1 MDQTRILISWFLLY
15 YPGSSITLNQ
25 NVKREKLISNRN
37 YQKKKNHLYQQHI
50 CEHQCWWF
58 NSLKNLHKIR
68 QLTRGEFESRNESNN
83 FLLVLVTLDL
93 IDALVELVHVWFN

>member
-25 NVKREKLISNRN
+25 NVKREKLITNRN
-37 YQKKKNHLYQQHI
+37 YQKIKKKKKKEKKRKIHLYQEHI

-58 NSLKNLHKIR
+58 NSLNNLHKIR
-68 QLTRGEFESRNESNN
+68 QLTRGEFESRNENQ
-83 FLLVLVTLDL
+83 
-93 IDALVELVHVWFN
+93 